1 MDGKRKLT
9 IKIIKQNMM
18 NLFSIGFTQK
28 SAEEFFG
35 LIKDNKI
42 DCLIDVRLN
51 PNGQLSRFAFE
62 KDLPF
67 FLDKLANGCKYV
79 HRVDLAPQNELL
91 KEVRTKG
98 SAMSKDYKLFE
109 IEFNKYLEYKS
120 KIGNFV
126 EQFKGF
132 QNVVLLCSEHTTE
145 KCHRRLITDMLLK
158 KFGNEI
164 KLGGHLK

>member
-1 MDGKRKLT
+1 M
-9 IKIIKQNMM
+9 I
-18 NLFSIGFTQK
+18 NLFNIGFTQK
-28 SAEEFFG
+28 TAEEFFG
-35 LIKDNKI
+35 ILRKNKI
-42 DCLIDVRLN
+42 ECLIDIRLN

-67 FLDKLANGCKYV
+67 FLDKLADGCKYE
-79 HRVDLAPQNELL
+79 HRIDLAPQNELL

-109 IEFNKYLEYKS
+109 KEFNQYLEKKS

-126 EQFKGF
+126 EQFKNY

-145 KCHRRLITDMLLK
+145 KCHRRLVSNMLLN
-158 KFGNEI
+158 KFGEHI
-164 KLGGHLK
+164 KFGGNL

>member
-1 MDGKRKLT
+1 M
-9 IKIIKQNMM
+9 I
-18 NLFSIGFTQK
+18 NLFNIGFTQK
-28 SAEEFFG
+28 TAEEFFG
-35 LIKDNKI
+35 ILKKNKI
-42 DCLIDVRLN
+42 ECLIDIRLN

-67 FLDKLANGCKYV
+67 FLDKLADGCKYV

-109 IEFNKYLEYKS
+109 KEFNQYLEKKS
-120 KIGNFV
+120 NIVNFI
-126 EQFKGF
+126 EQFKKY

-145 KCHRRLITDMLLK
+145 KCHRRLVSDMLLNK
-158 KFGNEI
+158 FSKEIKFGGN
-164 KLGGHLK
+164 LK

>member
-1 MDGKRKLT
+1 M
-9 IKIIKQNMM
+9 I
-18 NLFSIGFTQK
+18 NLFNIGFTQK
-28 SAEEFFG
+28 TAEEFFG
-35 LIKDNKI
+35 ILKKNKI
-42 DCLIDVRLN
+42 DCLVDIRLN

-67 FLDKLANGCKYV
+67 FLDKLADGCKYA

-109 IEFNKYLEYKS
+109 KEFNQYLEKKS
-120 KIGNFV
+120 NIGNFV
-126 EQFKGF
+126 AQFKKY

-145 KCHRRLITDMLLK
+145 KCHRRLVSNMLLN
-158 KFGNEI
+158 KFGADI
-164 KLGGHLK
+164 KFGGNL

>member
-1 MDGKRKLT
+1 M
-9 IKIIKQNMM
+9 I
-18 NLFSIGFTQK
+18 NLFNIGFTQK
-28 SAEEFFG
+28 TAEEFFG
-35 LIKDNKI
+35 ILKKNKI
-42 DCLIDVRLN
+42 DCLVDIRLN

-79 HRVDLAPQNELL
+79 HRVDLAPQDELL

-109 IEFNKYLEYKS
+109 KEFNQYLEKKS
-120 KIGNFV
+120 KIENFV
-126 EQFKGF
+126 EQFKNY

-145 KCHRRLITDMLLK
+145 KCHRRLVSEMLLNK
-158 KFGNEI
+158 FSKDIKFGGN
-164 KLGGHLK
+164 LK

>member
-1 MDGKRKLT
+1 MVGKWKLK
-9 IKIIKQNMM
+9 IKTTQNMI

-35 LIKDNKI
+35 LLKDNNI

-62 KDLPF
+62 KDLPY

-79 HRVDLAPQNELL
+79 HRVDLAPQEKLL

-109 IEFNKYLEYKS
+109 IEFNKYLENES
-120 KIGNFV
+120 KIENFV
-126 EQFKGF
+126 EQFKNYK
-132 QNVVLLCSEHTTE
+132 NVALLCSEHTTE
-145 KCHRRLITDMLLK
+145 KCHRRLISDMLIK
-158 KFGNEI
+158 KFSNDI
-164 KLGGHLK
+164 KFGKHLK